1 MNIMNYYNE
10 ISEGYEELHR
20 EEQLK
25 KLELIADYL
34 RPKKTDFLLDVGCG
48 TGITTE
54 RWGCVKTGAD
64 PAIKLL
70 KKTKKGVFYINA
82 EAEHLPFKDK
92 SFDIVISITAI
103 QNFHNVKKG
112 IEEIKRVGKKR
123 FVLSVLK
130 KSERIGKI
138 KGIIERNFKVKKIIE
153 EDKDFIFII

>member
-1 MNIMNYYNE
+1 MNYYNK

-25 KLELIADYL
+25 KLELIVDYL

-54 RWGCVKTGAD
+54 RWGCIKIGAD
-64 PAIKLL
+64 PAVKLL
-70 KKTKKGVFYINA
+70 KKAKKGVFYINA

-92 SFDIVISITAI
+92 GFDVVISITAI
-103 QNFHNVKKG
+103 QNFYDVKKG
-112 IEEIKRVGKKR
+112 IAEIKRVGKKR
-123 FVLSVLK
+123 FVLSALK
-130 KSERIGKI
+130 KSKKIGKI
-138 KGIIERNFKVKKIIE
+138 KEIIEKNFKVKEIIE